1 MSKYYVVSG
10 DILPDVLEQVMQAR
24 ILLQSG
30 KAKRISE
37 AVKMV
42 GISRGTYYKYKDA
55 VFSFNAEQSNRKA
68 IISMILRNEKGTL
81 SKVLSLV
88 SVKQVNVLAI
98 NQTIPIN
105 GIANVALTLDI
116 SDLETIFFDT
126 DREKATLIYSK
137 MLQGIKNDYIEKAFS
152 IYSMIYKNNDEM
164 PSEEYSYYLNKCCI
178 NDIICDINKSRKID
192 RTYFN
197 TYDYLLNNRKF
208 QRK

>member
-68 IISMILRNEKGTL
+68 KGTL

-116 SDLETIFFDT
+116 SDLEISIQSLVSLIEAMPMV
-126 DREKATLIYSK
+126 EKADLVAV
-137 MLQGIKNDYIEKAFS
+137 E
-152 IYSMIYKNNDEM
+152 
-164 PSEEYSYYLNKCCI
+164 
-178 NDIICDINKSRKID
+178 
-192 RTYFN
+192 
-197 TYDYLLNNRKF
+197 
-208 QRK
+208 

>member
-116 SDLETIFFDT
+116 SDLEISIQSLDSLIEAMPMV
-126 DREKATLIYSK
+126 EKADLVAV
-137 MLQGIKNDYIEKAFS
+137 E
-152 IYSMIYKNNDEM
+152 
-164 PSEEYSYYLNKCCI
+164 
-178 NDIICDINKSRKID
+178 
-192 RTYFN
+192 
-197 TYDYLLNNRKF
+197 
-208 QRK
+208 

>member
-116 SDLETIFFDT
+116 SDLEISIQSLVS
-126 DREKATLIYSK
+126 LIEAAD
-137 MLQGIKNDYIEKAFS
+137 G
-152 IYSMIYKNNDEM
+152 
-164 PSEEYSYYLNKCCI
+164 
-178 NDIICDINKSRKID
+178 RKG
-192 RTYFN
+192 
-197 TYDYLLNNRKF
+197 
-208 QRK
+208 

>member
-98 NQTIPIN
+98 NQTIPTNRIS
-105 GIANVALTLDI
+105 NVSLTLDI
-116 SDLETIFFDT
+116 SDLEISIQSLVSLIEAMPMV
-126 DREKATLIYSK
+126 EKADLVAV
-137 MLQGIKNDYIEKAFS
+137 E
-152 IYSMIYKNNDEM
+152 
-164 PSEEYSYYLNKCCI
+164 
-178 NDIICDINKSRKID
+178 
-192 RTYFN
+192 
-197 TYDYLLNNRKF
+197 
-208 QRK
+208 

>member
-68 IISMILRNEKGTL
+68 IISMILRNEKGAL

-116 SDLETIFFDT
+116 SDLEIGIQSLVSLIEAMPMV
-126 DREKATLIYSK
+126 EKADLVAV
-137 MLQGIKNDYIEKAFS
+137 E
-152 IYSMIYKNNDEM
+152 
-164 PSEEYSYYLNKCCI
+164 
-178 NDIICDINKSRKID
+178 
-192 RTYFN
+192 
-197 TYDYLLNNRKF
+197 
-208 QRK
+208 

>member
-116 SDLETIFFDT
+116 SDLEISIQSLV
-126 DREKATLIYSK
+126 RLIEAMPMVEKADLVAV
-137 MLQGIKNDYIEKAFS
+137 E
-152 IYSMIYKNNDEM
+152 
-164 PSEEYSYYLNKCCI
+164 
-178 NDIICDINKSRKID
+178 
-192 RTYFN
+192 
-197 TYDYLLNNRKF
+197 
-208 QRK
+208 

>member
-88 SVKQVNVLAI
+88 SVKQINVLAI

-116 SDLETIFFDT
+116 SDLEIGIQSLVSLIEAMPMV
-126 DREKATLIYSK
+126 EKADLVAV
-137 MLQGIKNDYIEKAFS
+137 E
-152 IYSMIYKNNDEM
+152 
-164 PSEEYSYYLNKCCI
+164 
-178 NDIICDINKSRKID
+178 
-192 RTYFN
+192 
-197 TYDYLLNNRKF
+197 
-208 QRK
+208 

>member
-10 DILPDVLEQVMQAR
+10 NILPDVLEQVMQAR

-116 SDLETIFFDT
+116 SDLEISIQSLVSLIEAMPMV
-126 DREKATLIYSK
+126 EKADLVAV
-137 MLQGIKNDYIEKAFS
+137 E
-152 IYSMIYKNNDEM
+152 
-164 PSEEYSYYLNKCCI
+164 
-178 NDIICDINKSRKID
+178 
-192 RTYFN
+192 
-197 TYDYLLNNRKF
+197 
-208 QRK
+208 

>member
-81 SKVLSLV
+81 SKVLSLI

-116 SDLETIFFDT
+116 SDLEISIQSLVSLIEAMPMV
-126 DREKATLIYSK
+126 EKADLVAV
-137 MLQGIKNDYIEKAFS
+137 E
-152 IYSMIYKNNDEM
+152 
-164 PSEEYSYYLNKCCI
+164 
-178 NDIICDINKSRKID
+178 
-192 RTYFN
+192 
-197 TYDYLLNNRKF
+197 
-208 QRK
+208 

>member
-88 SVKQVNVLAI
+88 SVKQDNVLAI

-116 SDLETIFFDT
+116 SDLEISIQSLVSLIEAMPMV
-126 DREKATLIYSK
+126 EKADLVAV
-137 MLQGIKNDYIEKAFS
+137 E
-152 IYSMIYKNNDEM
+152 
-164 PSEEYSYYLNKCCI
+164 
-178 NDIICDINKSRKID
+178 
-192 RTYFN
+192 
-197 TYDYLLNNRKF
+197 
-208 QRK
+208 

>member
-68 IISMILRNEKGTL
+68 IISLILRNEKGTL

-116 SDLETIFFDT
+116 SDLEISIQSL
-126 DREKATLIYSK
+126 ESLIEAMPILAKADLV
-137 MLQGIKNDYIEKAFS
+137 AV
-152 IYSMIYKNNDEM
+152 
-164 PSEEYSYYLNKCCI
+164 EY
-178 NDIICDINKSRKID
+178 
-192 RTYFN
+192 
-197 TYDYLLNNRKF
+197 
-208 QRK
+208 

>member
-116 SDLETIFFDT
+116 SDLEISIQSLVSLIEAMPMV
-126 DREKATLIYSK
+126 EKADLVAV
-137 MLQGIKNDYIEKAFS
+137 G
-152 IYSMIYKNNDEM
+152 
-164 PSEEYSYYLNKCCI
+164 
-178 NDIICDINKSRKID
+178 
-192 RTYFN
+192 
-197 TYDYLLNNRKF
+197 
-208 QRK
+208 

>member
-1 MSKYYVVSG
+1 MSNYYVVSG

-116 SDLETIFFDT
+116 SDLEISIQSLVSLIEAMPMV
-126 DREKATLIYSK
+126 EKADLVAV
-137 MLQGIKNDYIEKAFS
+137 E
-152 IYSMIYKNNDEM
+152 
-164 PSEEYSYYLNKCCI
+164 
-178 NDIICDINKSRKID
+178 
-192 RTYFN
+192 
-197 TYDYLLNNRKF
+197 
-208 QRK
+208 

>member
-42 GISRGTYYKYKDA
+42 VISRGTYYKYKDA

-116 SDLETIFFDT
+116 SDLEISIQSLVSLIEAMPMV
-126 DREKATLIYSK
+126 EKADLVAV
-137 MLQGIKNDYIEKAFS
+137 E
-152 IYSMIYKNNDEM
+152 
-164 PSEEYSYYLNKCCI
+164 
-178 NDIICDINKSRKID
+178 
-192 RTYFN
+192 
-197 TYDYLLNNRKF
+197 
-208 QRK
+208 

>member
-10 DILPDVLEQVMQAR
+10 DIFPYVLDQVMQAGF
-24 ILLQSG
+24 LLQSG

-116 SDLETIFFDT
+116 SDLEISIQSLVSLIEAMPMV
-126 DREKATLIYSK
+126 EKADLVAV
-137 MLQGIKNDYIEKAFS
+137 E
-152 IYSMIYKNNDEM
+152 
-164 PSEEYSYYLNKCCI
+164 
-178 NDIICDINKSRKID
+178 
-192 RTYFN
+192 
-197 TYDYLLNNRKF
+197 
-208 QRK
+208 

>member
-1 MSKYYVVSG
+1 MSKYYMSKYYVVSG

-116 SDLETIFFDT
+116 SDLEISIQSLVSLIEAMPMV
-126 DREKATLIYSK
+126 EKADLVAV
-137 MLQGIKNDYIEKAFS
+137 E
-152 IYSMIYKNNDEM
+152 
-164 PSEEYSYYLNKCCI
+164 
-178 NDIICDINKSRKID
+178 
-192 RTYFN
+192 
-197 TYDYLLNNRKF
+197 
-208 QRK
+208 

>member
-55 VFSFNAEQSNRKA
+55 VFSFNEEQSNRKA

-116 SDLETIFFDT
+116 SDLEISIQSLVSLIEAMPMV
-126 DREKATLIYSK
+126 EKADLVAV
-137 MLQGIKNDYIEKAFS
+137 E
-152 IYSMIYKNNDEM
+152 
-164 PSEEYSYYLNKCCI
+164 
-178 NDIICDINKSRKID
+178 
-192 RTYFN
+192 
-197 TYDYLLNNRKF
+197 
-208 QRK
+208 

>member
-105 GIANVALTLDI
+105 GIAYVALSFDI
-116 SDLETIFFDT
+116 CDLEFSIQCLVSLIEAMPMV
-126 DREKATLIYSK
+126 EKADLVAV
-137 MLQGIKNDYIEKAFS
+137 E
-152 IYSMIYKNNDEM
+152 
-164 PSEEYSYYLNKCCI
+164 
-178 NDIICDINKSRKID
+178 
-192 RTYFN
+192 
-197 TYDYLLNNRKF
+197 
-208 QRK
+208 

>member
-68 IISMILRNEKGTL
+68 IISTILRNEKGTL

-116 SDLETIFFDT
+116 SDLEISIQSLVGLIEAMPMV
-126 DREKATLIYSK
+126 EKADLVAV
-137 MLQGIKNDYIEKAFS
+137 E
-152 IYSMIYKNNDEM
+152 
-164 PSEEYSYYLNKCCI
+164 
-178 NDIICDINKSRKID
+178 
-192 RTYFN
+192 
-197 TYDYLLNNRKF
+197 
-208 QRK
+208 

>member
-116 SDLETIFFDT
+116 SDLEISIQSLVS
-126 DREKATLIYSK
+126 LIEAMPLS
-137 MLQGIKNDYIEKAFS
+137 LIHISEPTRPTRIS
-152 IYSMIYKNNDEM
+152 RM
-164 PSEEYSYYLNKCCI
+164 PSSA
-178 NDIICDINKSRKID
+178 
-192 RTYFN
+192 
-197 TYDYLLNNRKF
+197 
-208 QRK
+208 

>member
-10 DILPDVLEQVMQAR
+10 DILPDVLEQVMQVR

-116 SDLETIFFDT
+116 SDLEISIQSLVSLIEAMPMV
-126 DREKATLIYSK
+126 EKADLVAV
-137 MLQGIKNDYIEKAFS
+137 E
-152 IYSMIYKNNDEM
+152 
-164 PSEEYSYYLNKCCI
+164 
-178 NDIICDINKSRKID
+178 
-192 RTYFN
+192 
-197 TYDYLLNNRKF
+197 
-208 QRK
+208 

>member
-88 SVKQVNVLAI
+88 SVKQVNVSAI

-116 SDLETIFFDT
+116 SDLEISIQSLVSLIEAMPMV
-126 DREKATLIYSK
+126 EKADLVAV
-137 MLQGIKNDYIEKAFS
+137 E
-152 IYSMIYKNNDEM
+152 
-164 PSEEYSYYLNKCCI
+164 
-178 NDIICDINKSRKID
+178 
-192 RTYFN
+192 
-197 TYDYLLNNRKF
+197 
-208 QRK
+208 

>member
-1 MSKYYVVSG
+1 MSKFYVVSS

-55 VFSFNAEQSNRKA
+55 VFSFNAEQSNRKG
-68 IISMILRNEKGTL
+68 IISMILRNEKGAL

-88 SVKQVNVLAI
+88 SVKQANVLAI

-105 GIANVALTLDI
+105 GIANVTLTLDI
-116 SDLETIFFDT
+116 SELEISIQSLLSLIESMPMV
-126 DREKATLIYSK
+126 EKAELVAV
-137 MLQGIKNDYIEKAFS
+137 E
-152 IYSMIYKNNDEM
+152 
-164 PSEEYSYYLNKCCI
+164 
-178 NDIICDINKSRKID
+178 
-192 RTYFN
+192 
-197 TYDYLLNNRKF
+197 
-208 QRK
+208 

>member
-98 NQTIPIN
+98 NQTIPIT

-116 SDLETIFFDT
+116 SDLEISIQSLVSLIEAMPMV
-126 DREKATLIYSK
+126 EKADLVAV
-137 MLQGIKNDYIEKAFS
+137 E
-152 IYSMIYKNNDEM
+152 
-164 PSEEYSYYLNKCCI
+164 
-178 NDIICDINKSRKID
+178 
-192 RTYFN
+192 
-197 TYDYLLNNRKF
+197 
-208 QRK
+208 

>member
-1 MSKYYVVSG
+1 MSKYYVVCG

-116 SDLETIFFDT
+116 SDLEIGIQSLVSLIEAMPMV
-126 DREKATLIYSK
+126 EKADLVAV
-137 MLQGIKNDYIEKAFS
+137 E
-152 IYSMIYKNNDEM
+152 
-164 PSEEYSYYLNKCCI
+164 
-178 NDIICDINKSRKID
+178 
-192 RTYFN
+192 
-197 TYDYLLNNRKF
+197 
-208 QRK
+208 

>member
-68 IISMILRNEKGTL
+68 IISMVLRNEKGTL

-116 SDLETIFFDT
+116 SDLEISIQSLVSLIEAMPMV
-126 DREKATLIYSK
+126 EKADLVAV
-137 MLQGIKNDYIEKAFS
+137 E
-152 IYSMIYKNNDEM
+152 
-164 PSEEYSYYLNKCCI
+164 
-178 NDIICDINKSRKID
+178 
-192 RTYFN
+192 
-197 TYDYLLNNRKF
+197 
-208 QRK
+208 

>member
-116 SDLETIFFDT
+116 SDLEISIQSLVSLIEAMPMV
-126 DREKATLIYSK
+126 EKEDLVAL
-137 MLQGIKNDYIEKAFS
+137 E
-152 IYSMIYKNNDEM
+152 
-164 PSEEYSYYLNKCCI
+164 
-178 NDIICDINKSRKID
+178 
-192 RTYFN
+192 
-197 TYDYLLNNRKF
+197 
-208 QRK
+208 

>member
-10 DILPDVLEQVMQAR
+10 DILPDVLEQVMQAS

-116 SDLETIFFDT
+116 SDLEISIQSLVSLIEAMPMV
-126 DREKATLIYSK
+126 EKADLVAV
-137 MLQGIKNDYIEKAFS
+137 E
-152 IYSMIYKNNDEM
+152 
-164 PSEEYSYYLNKCCI
+164 
-178 NDIICDINKSRKID
+178 
-192 RTYFN
+192 
-197 TYDYLLNNRKF
+197 
-208 QRK
+208 

>member
-116 SDLETIFFDT
+116 SDLAISIQSLVSLIEAMPMV
-126 DREKATLIYSK
+126 EKADLVAV
-137 MLQGIKNDYIEKAFS
+137 E
-152 IYSMIYKNNDEM
+152 
-164 PSEEYSYYLNKCCI
+164 
-178 NDIICDINKSRKID
+178 
-192 RTYFN
+192 
-197 TYDYLLNNRKF
+197 
-208 QRK
+208 